1 MRQKQNE
8 KKNSSNLLSW
18 FPVDLTYIYVGLG
31 FLYPYLNIAI
41 TETSF
46 SVSLQDDRGSPF
58 LLGGSTCVGED
69 LIIGHVWSTKVCR
82 YTTMYDRRCQLAIYR
97 LVLEKLL
104 S

>member
-8 KKNSSNLLSW
+8 KNSSKLLSW

-69 LIIGHVWSTKVCR
+69 SIIGPVWST
-82 YTTMYDRRCQLAIYR
+82 M
-97 LVLEKLL
+97 
-104 S
+104 